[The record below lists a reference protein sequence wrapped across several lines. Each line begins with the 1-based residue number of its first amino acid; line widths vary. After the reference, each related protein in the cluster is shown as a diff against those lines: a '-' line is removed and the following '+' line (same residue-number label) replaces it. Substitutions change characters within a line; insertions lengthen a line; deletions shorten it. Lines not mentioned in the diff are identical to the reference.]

1 MTFYVNTHD
10 FDLPTM
16 VELSDITPSTYVTC
30 LYDLFWW
37 VGIVSNVD
45 IEQGDVKVDFMH
57 PHGPRKTFN
66 WPESDDNCYV
76 PTKKHSVLSQPPT
89 TSTGRMYKITDE
101 DYQKTVS
108 AFDWAKE

>member
-1 MTFYVNTHD
+1 MIISF
-10 FDLPTM
+10 FKEM
-16 VELSDITPSTYVTC
+16 
-30 LYDLFWW
+30 
-37 VGIVSNVD
+37 
-45 IEQGDVKVDFMH
+45 VKVDFMH

-66 WPESDDNCYV
+66 WPESDDTCYV
-76 PTKKHSVLSQPPT
+76 PTKNILCVISTPT